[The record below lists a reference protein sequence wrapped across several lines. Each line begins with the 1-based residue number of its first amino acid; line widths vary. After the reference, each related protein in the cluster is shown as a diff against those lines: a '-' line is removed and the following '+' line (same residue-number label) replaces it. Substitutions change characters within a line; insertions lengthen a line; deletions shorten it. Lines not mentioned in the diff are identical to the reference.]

1 MCLPAASKDKRNFQP
16 WCLSDQMWFVVL
28 EVKLLALV
36 LCICVSVCQGY
47 SQRKEGKNHSQKC
60 TKVQTSFL
68 WCFLSDMNKYLPGAE
83 ICDCSTS
90 LNLGLRPA
98 WSQTHQYIPPF
109 YSIFFRSLIRIST
122 CNPSDL
128 PGALNLVSP
137 RRRFR

>member
-98 WSQTHQYIPPF
+98 RSQTHQYIPPF
-109 YSIFFRSLIRIST
+109 IVFFS
-122 CNPSDL
+122 
-128 PGALNLVSP
+128 GH
-137 RRRFR
+137 